1 MKQMIIGLALIFA
14 VVVLDSI
21 GQELKYCKDYETG
34 EVVVV
39 EAGKPCPFPMG
50 EL

>member
-21 GQELKYCKDYETG
+21 GQEVKYCKNYETG
-34 EVVVV
+34 EIAVV
-39 EAGKPCPFPMG
+39 EKGFPCPYPMG

>member
-1 MKQMIIGLALIFA
+1 MKLLLMGLALIFA

-21 GQELKYCKDYETG
+21 GQEVKYCKNYETG
-34 EVVVV
+34 EIAVV
-39 EAGKPCPFPMG
+39 EKGFPCPFPMV